1 MSSAT
6 TSGPVQYIEPRNQTE
21 IILWLAALL
30 LAVTAHL
37 AALTWAREQIPE
49 LEDKP
54 VVETE
59 VTVEMIE
66 MATQATQPTVAEAE
80 AVAAA
85 EAPAPPEPAAP
96 VAEAERAEPVAE
108 PAATAAPAERV
119 EATPA
124 PSEANTPAPTA
135 AEPVSE
141 GVTRIT
147 GAQVAAESGAAP
159 AERAEAAQPAR
170 AEEVREAREATPA
183 RITAAPVV
191 ADEVSRAKVA
201 SAERPPEEVPETT
214 TARVAEDRVVAGQ
227 DEGRERLRSEAEVEA
242 QEAVRETGEVQVAAA
257 PEPAPEPSLEPSE
270 APLADTVAAAAPAAP
285 EVPNTSERVAAR
297 PVIPEGM
304 VPERVAPVATP
315 APVTEEAPEEE
326 AAAPPPERES
336 ELPGPGTTG
345 GLAAPAPESDISEAD
360 RTRYTAILDY
370 LRTYDGGACFAA
382 LPALGEETAQ
392 LTLDAF
398 GPTSASLDGFRAGL
412 EAETGEIPNT
422 FLKPVSEAQC
432 ATLGFIREASAYP
445 AFNLY
450 FDMAERTIASGD
462 YLEGRILNVSGQV
475 VHFLLIDDE
484 GTVQALDGFLQFTRQ
499 GASFS
504 IPMNLTAGPVVTQ
517 QLLLAVGTPARLDV
531 VKEQNGTE
539 ATAFFAA
546 LTKELEA
553 RGISPDLS
561 MVAFS
566 VE

>member
-1 MSSAT
+1 MSYAES
-6 TSGPVQYIEPRNQTE
+6 PVRYIEPRAQTE
-21 IILWLAALL
+21 TVLWAAALL
-30 LAVTAHL
+30 LAVAAHL
-37 AALTWAREQIPE
+37 AAFTWASERMPDPAPQDAP
-49 LEDKP
+49 
-54 VVETE
+54 VETE

-66 MATQATQPTVAEAE
+66 MATQAAQPTVAEAE

-85 EAPAPPEPAAP
+85 EAPAPPEPAPPAPQEPATVAAAPERADPVAAP
-96 VAEAERAEPVAE
+96 V
-108 PAATAAPAERV
+108 
-119 EATPA
+119 
-124 PSEANTPAPTA
+124 TPAPTERVAAAPAAPPAPAA

-147 GAQVAAESGAAP
+147 GAPVAAQSGAAP
-159 AERAEAAQPAR
+159 AARADTAQAAR
-170 AEEVREAREATPA
+170 AEEVQQAREATPA

-191 ADEVSRAKVA
+191 TEEASRAEVA
-201 SAERPPEEVPETT
+201 SAARAPEEVPETA
-214 TARVAEDRVVAGQ
+214 TARVSDDRVVAGQ
-227 DEGRERLRSEAEVEA
+227 DEGRERLRAEAEVEA
-242 QEAVRETGEVQVAAA
+242 QEAVRETGGVQVAAA
-257 PEPAPEPSLEPSE
+257 PEPAAAPAPEGSE
-270 APLADTVAAAAPAAP
+270 APPADTVAAASAPP
-285 EVPNTSERVAAR
+285 ERVAAA
-297 PVIPEGM
+297 PALPEGM
-304 VPERVAPVATP
+304 EPERLAPT
-315 APVTEEAPEEE
+315 APDAEPVEDV
-326 AAAPPPERES
+326 AAAPPPPERES
-336 ELPGPGTTG
+336 ELPGPGTEG

-370 LRTYDGGACFAA
+370 LKTYDGGPCFAA

-398 GPTSASLDGFRAGL
+398 GPTSASLDGFRAGM
-412 EAETGEIPNT
+412 EAQTGEIPNT

-432 ATLGFIREASAYP
+432 AALVFIREARAYP

-450 FDMAERTIASGD
+450 FDMSDRVIASGD

-484 GTVQALDGFLQFTRQ
+484 GTVQALDGFLQFTRE
-499 GASFS
+499 GARFS

-531 VKEQNGTE
+531 VTAENGAE
-539 ATAFFAA
+539 ASAFFAA
-546 LTKELEA
+546 LAKELEA